1 MTLTTFASVR
11 EFLHREI
18 PNPANVREILISYD
32 ALILLRDD
40 FLRNNTFF
48 DSKPDRKYINV
59 FGIDFIGVFGVEI
72 DFIRIN
78 FIGKPQTRND

>member
-1 MTLTTFASVR
+1 MTLTSYASVR
-11 EFLHREI
+11 EFLHKEI

-32 ALILLRDD
+32 ALILLCDD
-40 FLRNNTFF
+40 FLRSNTFF
-48 DSKPDRKYINV
+48 SLNQKRKYVNV